1 MNLIFKSCESSTNRG
16 IKRKDRDEPD
26 EDARSSSSGEGNPK
40 KRYKTRAYRRR
51 ARGIPN
57 AASPLIQTHAGYQP
71 DCQFYFP
78 DADLIILS
86 EGIMF
91 GVHAAKMRT
100 AGGIFE
106 HLLASP
112 DINAQAE
119 DMLYDLPCI
128 DVPLINTRQLRFLIA
143 YVYEKVLVGPS

>member
-1 MNLIFKSCESSTNRG
+1 MKLLIPSPRETTSHG
-16 IKRKDRDEPD
+16 VKRKDRDEAE
-26 EDARSSSSGEGNPK
+26 EDSLSGEGNPK

-51 ARGIPN
+51 QARGIPKTN
-57 AASPLIQTHAGYQP
+57 PLKQNRADYQP
-71 DCQFYFP
+71 DCQFYYP

-91 GVHAAKMRT
+91 GVHAEKMRK

-106 HLLASP
+106 ALLSSP
-112 DINAQAE
+112 EIKAQAE

-128 DVPLINTRQLRFLIA
+128 DVPLINSRQLRFLIA
-143 YVYEKVLVGPS
+143 YLYDKM